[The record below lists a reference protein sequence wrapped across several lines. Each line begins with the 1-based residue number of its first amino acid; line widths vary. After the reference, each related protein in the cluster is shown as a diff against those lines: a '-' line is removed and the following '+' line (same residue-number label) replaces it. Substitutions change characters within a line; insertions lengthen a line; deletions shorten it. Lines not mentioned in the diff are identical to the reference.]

1 MVAVFAAVSIA
12 VVIRSDHLARP
23 LGFSVAAAWL
33 LYEPVLVAFAGGT
46 IGHRRCNLRIV
57 DDRTG
62 ANVSFLKAVLR
73 TLIKAALGWVSF
85 VSMLTT
91 RRSQAIHDL
100 LTRSTVQIR
109 DLSQAGEHHYV
120 RERMD
125 HANPALPSRTRR
137 GLVILGY
144 LAVAARRMLARAARS
159 DRGRRVLERLSGCRA
174 VLPSGGLPFVRAR
187 WRVLCHLR
195 GLDRARMARP
205 APRGARPLM
214 GRASSLPR
222 ARRRAAS
229 CRSVRC
235 RAGSPPRTRPACWS
249 RSRAPV
255 WSAGRRRRATASRA

>member
-57 DDRTG
+57 DHRTG

-109 DLSQAGEHHYV
+109 DLPQAGEHHYV

-125 HANPALPSRTRR
+125 HANPALLSRTRR

-144 LAVAARRMLARAARS
+144 LAVAAAACWLVLLGLIVAGAFSNACLGAGRCSRAEDYLSFALVGAFFVTCAALIGLGW
-159 DRGRRVLERLSGCRA
+159 RGRS
-174 VLPSGGLPFVRAR
+174 P
-187 WRVLCHLR
+187 
-195 GLDRARMARP
+195 
-205 APRGARPLM
+205 
-214 GRASSLPR
+214 GRAP
-222 ARRRAAS
+222 AD
-229 CRSVRC
+229 
-235 RAGSPPRTRPACWS
+235 GSRI
-249 RSRAPV
+249 
-255 WSAGRRRRATASRA
+255 